1 MSRSVVRPHHRP
13 RPLILP
19 PGLESWLTNTRPV
32 IPPWEGGFCVVSLV
46 PALEGRRSADLQS
59 APEHRQSLQQG
70 SGLEPNKGTG
80 LPGRTASPRS
90 RAIKQHNP
98 AGWET
103 RHYEPMKPVNNSS
116 ETASPRGGVWSI
128 VKRTQSTATQVNTI
142 RLPTWTSLRVKGEVL
157 EASAR
162 QALGKETEG
171 PCHGGPSDA
180 LGVVGGSRLGKGSAC
195 EDGRPGRTD
204 RWQQRRPGVR
214 AAIVARKPGNAG
226 GAKGGRKTNGLKP

>member
-1 MSRSVVRPHHRP
+1 MIFPDPVLRSAVLGAPFVPAAP
-13 RPLILP
+13 E
-19 PGLESWLTNTRPV
+19 PGLLQNQICFLLGSRRH
-32 IPPWEGGFCVVSLV
+32 
-46 PALEGRRSADLQS
+46 GRRSC
-59 APEHRQSLQQG
+59 
-70 SGLEPNKGTG
+70 
-80 LPGRTASPRS
+80 
-90 RAIKQHNP
+90 AIEQHNP

-103 RHYEPMKPVNNSS
+103 RHYEPMKTVNNSS
-116 ETASPRGGVWSI
+116 ETASPRGGVGSI

-204 RWQQRRPGVR
+204 RWQQRRPGVNR
-214 AAIVARKPGNAG
+214 SAAEIASEAIQ
-226 GAKGGRKTNGLKP
+226 

>member
-1 MSRSVVRPHHRP
+1 MPQAFWSACG
-13 RPLILP
+13 LP
-19 PGLESWLTNTRPV
+19 PL
-32 IPPWEGGFCVVSLV
+32 
-46 PALEGRRSADLQS
+46 SA
-59 APEHRQSLQQG
+59 A
-70 SGLEPNKGTG
+70 G
-80 LPGRTASPRS
+80 LPASISVKLHPEPEPVRKRQQAAFGKATASRTHS
-90 RAIKQHNP
+90 CAIEQHNP

-103 RHYEPMKPVNNSS
+103 RHYEPMKTVNNSS
-116 ETASPRGGVWSI
+116 ETASPRGGVGSI

-204 RWQQRRPGVR
+204 RWQQRRPGVNR
-214 AAIVARKPGNAG
+214 SAAEIASEAIQ
-226 GAKGGRKTNGLKP
+226 